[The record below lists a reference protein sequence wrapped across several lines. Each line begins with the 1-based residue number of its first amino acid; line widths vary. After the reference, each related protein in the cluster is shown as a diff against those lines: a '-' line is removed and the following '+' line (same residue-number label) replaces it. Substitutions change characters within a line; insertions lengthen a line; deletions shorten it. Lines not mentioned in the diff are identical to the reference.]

1 LVVVNSQNSAGDDM
15 HKAKE
20 RLDPWS
26 EDVDEI
32 QAFLHIQRYERATKE
47 VEGLILDVGCGF
59 GYGSTMLLQMC
70 AQACTVVAIDTSNTA
85 LSYAKRKYSGPTYIR
100 ADAQAFPFKDMSFD
114 SVVALEVIEH
124 VDNDIHLLMEVHRVL
139 RDEGILILST
149 PNTNHLTNRLRNAL
163 FKKELPRRKPKNPYH
178 KHEYTPKELA
188 SLLESVGFTIE
199 KKWGQILTFPLVH
212 KLPPRLRVNTGRF
225 LPDFSFHIIC
235 NARKNGR

>member
-1 LVVVNSQNSAGDDM
+1 MNSQNNASDAM
-15 HKAKE
+15 RRARE
-20 RLDPWS
+20 RLDPWG

-70 AQACTVVAIDTSNTA
+70 TQTRTVVAIDTSSTA
-85 LSYAKRKYSGPTYIR
+85 LSYAKKKYLGPIYTR

-124 VDNDIHLLMEVHRVL
+124 VDNDIHLLREVHRVL
-139 RDEGILILST
+139 RDEGLLILST

-163 FKKELPRRKPKNPYH
+163 FKKELPGGKPKNPYH
-178 KHEYTPKELA
+178 KQEYTPKELA
-188 SLLESVGFTIE
+188 SLLESAGFTIE

-212 KLPPRLRVNTGRF
+212 KLPLRLCVNTGRF

-235 NARKNGR
+235 NARKKRKITI

>member
-1 LVVVNSQNSAGDDM
+1 MQVNTM
-15 HKAKE
+15 RKAKA

-70 AQACTVVAIDTSNTA
+70 KQACTVVAIDTSSTA
-85 LSYAKRKYSGPTYIR
+85 LSYAKRKYSGPIYIR

-124 VDNDIHLLMEVHRVL
+124 VDNGIHLLREVHRVL

-149 PNTNHLTNRLRNAL
+149 PNIDHLRNRFKNAL
-163 FKKELPRRKPKNPYH
+163 FKKELPRGKLKNPYH
-178 KHEYTPKELA
+178 KHEYMPKEL
-188 SLLESVGFTIE
+188 SRLLESTGFTIE
-199 KKWGQILTFPLVH
+199 EKWGQILPFPLVH
-212 KLPPRLRVNTGRF
+212 KLPPRLCVNTGRF
-225 LPDFSFHIIC
+225 LPDLSFYIIC
-235 NARKNGR
+235 NARKK